1 MNTTFN
7 TTSNAAA
14 RAAAKAAQEI
24 YDQMKMETLGQI
36 GEMLSQNPELELTAD
51 QLSAMTG
58 LSVQEIAQNLPNNTK
73 FCGYRR
79 QATTRT
85 RIVRRRF
92 IELDE
97 SGKPIVGGRIL
108 EVAKQQTVYTS
119 FKTR

>member
-7 TTSNAAA
+7 TSSNAAA

-24 YDQMKMETLGQI
+24 YDQMKIETLQQI
-36 GEMLSQNPELELTAD
+36 GEMLSQNPDLELTAD

-85 RIVRRRF
+85 RILRRRF

-97 SGKPIVGGRIL
+97 TGKPIINGRVL
-108 EVAKQQTVYTS
+108 ELSREQTVYTS
-119 FKTR
+119 FKNR

>member
-7 TTSNAAA
+7 TSSNSAA

-24 YDQMKMETLGQI
+24 YDQMKMETLGQV

-58 LSVQEIAQNLPNNTK
+58 LSVQEIAQNLPNNTR

-97 SGKPIVGGRIL
+97 TGKPIVGGRII
-108 EVAKQQTVYTS
+108 EVTKEQTVYTS
-119 FKTR
+119 FKNR

>member
-24 YDQMKMETLGQI
+24 YDQMKIETIQQI
-36 GEMLSQNPELELTAD
+36 GEMLSQNPDLELTAD

-58 LSVQEIAQNLPNNTK
+58 LSVQEIAQNLPNSTR
-73 FCGYRR
+73 FSCYRR

-85 RIVRRRF
+85 RVLRRRF

-97 SGKPIVGGRIL
+97 SGKPIIGGRVL
-108 EVAKQQTVYTS
+108 EIHKEQTVYTS

>member
-7 TTSNAAA
+7 TTSNSAA
-14 RAAAKAAQEI
+14 RAAAKAAQGI
-24 YDQMKMETLGQI
+24 YNRMKMETLGQI

-58 LSVQEIAQNLPNNTK
+58 LSVQEIAQNLPNNTR
-73 FCGYRR
+73 FCRYRR

-85 RIVRRRF
+85 RIVHRRF

-97 SGKPIVGGRIL
+97 NGKPIVGGRVL
-108 EVAKQQTVYTS
+108 EISREQTVYTS
-119 FKTR
+119 FKNR

>member
-7 TTSNAAA
+7 TSSNSAA

-24 YDQMKMETLGQI
+24 YDQMKMETLGQV

-58 LSVQEIAQNLPNNTK
+58 LSVQEIAQNLPNNTR

-97 SGKPIVGGRIL
+97 TGKPIVGGRII
-108 EVAKQQTVYTS
+108 EVAKEQTVYTS
-119 FKTR
+119 FKNR

>member
-58 LSVQEIAQNLPNNTK
+58 LSVQEIAQNLPNNTR

-85 RIVRRRF
+85 RVLRRRF

-97 SGKPIVGGRIL
+97 NGNPIVGGRVL
-108 EVAKQQTVYTS
+108 EIHKQQTVYTS